1 MRLMIVV
8 LALALSACGTS
19 SQVRESYSRAPSDK
33 FTYEVVNTDGMSDEG
48 LTILK
53 TQIDSMLAARG
64 QRAAGTELNAKKLNI
79 EITNYYMRHGATRFF
94 AGIMA
99 GRDSIRSTVKI
110 TDAAGTVV
118 GQTDVD
124 SKNATAWGTSSGL
137 IEGHAAEIVDFA
149 TAIRKN

>member
-1 MRLMIVV
+1 MRLMIVAM
-8 LALALSACGTS
+8 ALALSACGTS
-19 SQVRESYSRAPSDK
+19 SQVRENYSRVAGDK

-48 LTILK
+48 LAMLK
-53 TQIDSMLAARG
+53 SQIDSMLTARG
-64 QRAAGTELNAKKLNI
+64 QRAAGTESDARKLNI

-110 TDAAGTVV
+110 TDQAGNVL

-124 SKNATAWGTSSGL
+124 STNATAWGTSGGL
-137 IEGHAAEIVDFA
+137 IESHAREVVDFA
-149 TAIRKN
+149 TGPKRN